1 MSHIPNPLS
10 RAAVIAASLAAPT
23 PRRTVYRVQ
32 NAPSPI
38 ARHTVQLVQNPPAPI
53 SRGTVY
59 HVQNDAHGDRPTL
72 PAAKSRGPVYRVQNT
87 LGIASR

>member
-23 PRRTVYRVQ
+23 PRRTVY
-32 NAPSPI
+32 
-38 ARHTVQLVQNPPAPI
+38 
-53 SRGTVY
+53 

-72 PAAKSRGPVYRVQNT
+72 PAAKSRGTVYPVQNT
-87 LGIASR
+87 SAIASR